1 MGQKTVADRIVKARN
16 RLGITDAELAR
27 RLEVTRSTVH
37 DWVHGEHE
45 PTLAS
50 LRRLAQALECEVGE
64 LMGAA

>member
-1 MGQKTVADRIVKARN
+1 MATKTATRIVQARD

-27 RLEVTRSTVH
+27 RLKTTRSTVH

-50 LRRLAQALECEVGE
+50 LRRIAKALECDLGE
-64 LMGAA
+64 LLGAA